1 MHVRLAA
8 AALVGVG
15 LCLACS
21 PSPPPAPSSPTAPT
35 ASAASASSS
44 VASAAASSSAA
55 PSASA
60 ASAAPSASAASA
72 KACAKDA
79 DCTLFSDYCGGCT
92 CRGLGPGDGQ
102 PRCPGKPVQCLV
114 DPCLRKVAA
123 CEGGRCV
130 ARAGGDK

>member
-44 VASAAASSSAA
+44 VASVAASSSAA

-60 ASAAPSASAASA
+60 APAAPA

-123 CEGGRCV
+123 CDGGRCV

>member
-44 VASAAASSSAA
+44 VASVAASSSAA

-60 ASAAPSASAASA
+60 APAAPA

-79 DCTLFSDYCGGCT
+79 DCTLFSDYCGGGT

-123 CEGGRCV
+123 CDGGRCV